1 MAALRWWLAA
11 LVVTVAACGRP
22 DGIVVGAKNFTEQR
36 VLGELVAQTAEA
48 AGIPVTR
55 RFDLGGTFVCDA
67 ALRSGELDTY
77 VEYTGTALT
86 AVLKDPP
93 DTDPARVRE
102 RVAAAYAPAGL
113 EWLPPLGFD
122 NTFALVVRGDEA
134 PRTIS
139 EAVPVARG
147 WRAGFGYE
155 FQTRPDG
162 YPALERVYGLAFKE
176 IRTMDL
182 GLLYR
187 ALGERQVD
195 LGVGSATDGLIE
207 SMKLRVLADDRHA
220 FPPYEAAPVVRT
232 DTLQRHPQL
241 RDALSRLGGTL
252 DAATMRR
259 LNYAVDGEHQDV
271 GAVVRAWR
279 SQHPAP
285 PAPGAAC
292 DAGRGLASSGPC
304 SACASSAD
312 RRSVRSRP
320 TPVRHVRSPAS
331 CCAGG
336 SASSMAAARSG
347 SWGSS
352 PTRCSPAAAR

>member
-1 MAALRWWLAA
+1 MRRGLGVAFAV
-11 LVVTVAACGRP
+11 LVACGGP

-36 VLGELVAQTAEA
+36 VLGELVAQAAEDV
-48 AGIPVTR
+48 GIPVTR

-67 ALRSGELDTY
+67 ALRAGELDAY

-93 DTDPARVRE
+93 DTDPVRVRE

-134 PRTIS
+134 PRSIS
-139 EAVPVARG
+139 DAVPAARG

-162 YPALERVYGLAFKE
+162 YPALTRAYGLQFAE

-187 ALGERQVD
+187 ALVDRQADVV
-195 LGVGSATDGLIE
+195 VGNATDGLIE
-207 SMKLRVLADDRHA
+207 SLGLRTLTDDRHA
-220 FPPYEAAPVVRT
+220 FPPYEAAPVVRAE
-232 DTLQRHPQL
+232 TLRRHPQL
-241 RDALSRLGGTL
+241 RDALARLGGRL

-259 LNYAVDGEHQDV
+259 LNYQIDGEHKDV
-271 GAVVRAWR
+271 AAVVREWR
-279 SQHPAP
+279 
-285 PAPGAAC
+285 
-292 DAGRGLASSGPC
+292 ASL
-304 SACASSAD
+304 
-312 RRSVRSRP
+312 R
-320 TPVRHVRSPAS
+320 
-331 CCAGG
+331 
-336 SASSMAAARSG
+336 
-347 SWGSS
+347 
-352 PTRCSPAAAR
+352 